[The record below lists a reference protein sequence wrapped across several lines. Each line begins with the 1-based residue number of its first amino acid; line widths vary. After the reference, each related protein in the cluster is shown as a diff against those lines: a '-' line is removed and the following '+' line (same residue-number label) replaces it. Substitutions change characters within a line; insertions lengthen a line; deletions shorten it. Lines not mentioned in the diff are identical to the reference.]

1 MARCEGKTRS
11 GDRCKREAREGSKF
25 CYLHGEPVEETATE
39 STESTESAEALEFE
53 DFLPLLL
60 AGAATIGFMLV
71 FKSLGRFIPRF

>member
-1 MARCEGKTRS
+1 MARCQGTTRD
-11 GDRCKREAREGSKF
+11 GDQCKREARPDSDF
-25 CYLHGEPVEETATE
+25 CYLHGEPEEEGA
-39 STESTESAEALEFE
+39 TESAEALELE